1 MFGTSGVNT
10 WFVCTLGK
18 KTLVC
23 FIGGLR
29 GGPDTWNSLKRHLV
43 DKYDADVAILTNNDT
58 DTSEMARIMSP
69 RYIWI
74 TKEYDNWA
82 QFMDENFSIAWRRQV
97 TLQENIWGG
106 IDKLKGSGAI
116 VMILRFVLLKFLDKI
131 ENHNYERL
139 IVTRSD
145 NYFVCDEEVVWPKK
159 NEVYTPDGRSK
170 YGGVTDKHTIAHF
183 DSRGK
188 ILNVLPWMLENNI
201 KIRKRKLNL
210 EQTLKIFYTYGGL
223 VTRFTNRV
231 MFTSAF
237 VDPVTMESDPFRWS
251 QPRKECYES
260 LWIKYVFEYDESS
273 KFCNRELCTSTRR
286 SRKQSLKEGSQTV
299 RVLVGK

>member
-1 MFGTSGVNT
+1 M
-10 WFVCTLGK
+10 
-18 KTLVC
+18 C

-43 DKYDADVAILTNNDT
+43 NKYDADVAILTNKDT
-58 DTSEMARIMSP
+58 DTSEMVRIMSP

-82 QFMDENFSIAWRRQV
+82 QFMDEYFSVDWRRKV
-97 TLQENIWGG
+97 TLQHNIWGG

-131 ENHNYERL
+131 EIHNYERL

-145 NYFVCDEEVVWPKK
+145 NYYVCDEKVIWPKK
-159 NEVYTPDGRSK
+159 NEVYTPDGQSK
-170 YGGVTDKHTIAHF
+170 WGGVTDKHTIAHF
-183 DSRGK
+183 DSRDK
-188 ILNVLPWMLENNI
+188 ILNVLPWTLENDVQ
-201 KIRKRKLNL
+201 RNL
-210 EQTLKIFYTYGGL
+210 ERTLLKFYTHGGL

-231 MFTSAF
+231 MFTSAY

-251 QPRKECYES
+251 QPIKECYKS
-260 LWIKYVFEYDESS
+260 LWIKYKNEYYESS
-273 KFCNRELCTSTRR
+273 KFCHRKLCTSTRR
-286 SRKQSLKEGSQTV
+286 SRKQRLKAGSQTV
-299 RVLVGK
+299 RVLVDTSK

>member
-1 MFGTSGVNT
+1 M
-10 WFVCTLGK
+10 
-18 KTLVC
+18 
-23 FIGGLR
+23 
-29 GGPDTWNSLKRHLV
+29 
-43 DKYDADVAILTNNDT
+43 DKFDADVAILTNKDT
-58 DTSEMARIMSP
+58 DTSEMVRIMSP
-69 RYIWI
+69 RYMWI

-82 QFMDENFSIAWRRQV
+82 RFMDEYFSIDWRRKV
-97 TLQENIWGG
+97 TLQDNIWGG

-131 ENHNYERL
+131 ETHNYERL

-145 NYFVCDEEVVWPKK
+145 NYYVCDETVVWPKK
-159 NEVYTPDGRSK
+159 NEVYTPDGQSK
-170 YGGVTDKHTIAHF
+170 WGGVTDKHTIAHF
-183 DSRGK
+183 DSRDK

-201 KIRKRKLNL
+201 RGNL
-210 EQTLKIFYTYGGL
+210 EQTLHKFYTYGGL
-223 VTRFTNRV
+223 ISRFTNRV

-237 VDPVTMESDPFRWS
+237 VDPVTMESDQFRWS

-260 LWIKYVFEYDESS
+260 LWIKYISEYDKSS

-286 SRKQSLKEGSQTV
+286 SKKQRLKAGSQTV